1 MLSHAI
7 MDVGSAGSRQGDD
20 ASGGLVSSSC
30 LRFAASTTFQD
41 NGKALQ
47 FHKAR
52 FLSNLSAMTV
62 LI

>member
-1 MLSHAI
+1 MPSHAL
-7 MDVGSAGSRQGDD
+7 MAVGSAGNRQEDD
-20 ASGGLVSSSC
+20 TSWGWVSSSC
-30 LRFAASTTFQD
+30 LRFAASTTFQG

-47 FHKAR
+47 FHKPS